1 MGQRGLLY
9 AAVSFTEDSH
19 SRVALPFETVTV
31 YLPFSVREDSLM
43 GGVDERAVR
52 LKSSRPVFM
61 ACLHSSI
68 SRIPRAAVRVEHELA
83 VRSLNSLQQCFL
95 PLSEP

>member
-1 MGQRGLLY
+1 MKGLKKWASADCLLLPFP
-9 AAVSFTEDSH
+9 FTE
-19 SRVALPFETVTV
+19 RLTLPQVALPFETVTV

-52 LKSSRPVFM
+52 LKSLRPVFM

-68 SRIPRAAVRVEHELA
+68 SRIPRAAVRVET
-83 VRSLNSLQQCFL
+83 
-95 PLSEP
+95 